1 LQALEFAEAREL
13 CEHSL
18 VIHTQHCEPGS
29 VEEASDHR
37 LLAIICSAQGEH
49 SKALD
54 SLVYANDIFVNFDL
68 QVTPDS
74 DIDDVAVSD
83 VCSPILPF

>member
-1 LQALEFAEAREL
+1 M
-13 CEHSL
+13 
-18 VIHTQHCEPGS
+18 IHTEHCEPGS

-37 LLAIICSAQGEH
+37 LLAIILSAQGEH

-68 QVTPDS
+68 QVTTGSCAQMAEFHKLGLDAANTG
-74 DIDDVAVSD
+74 VG
-83 VCSPILPF
+83 L